1 MAGRRQSYR
10 AVASAALGTRIL
22 LLSLLERRSE
32 CKRVTDSSVFGENQC
47 ENLYLV
53 KLVICTNLTFSIL
66 VAAVASA
73 DSRNVSEK
81 FGLNVF

>member
-32 CKRVTDSSVFGENQC
+32 CKRVTDSSVFGENRC

-53 KLVICTNLTFSIL
+53 NLVIRTNPTFSVL
-66 VAAVASA
+66 VAAVAGA